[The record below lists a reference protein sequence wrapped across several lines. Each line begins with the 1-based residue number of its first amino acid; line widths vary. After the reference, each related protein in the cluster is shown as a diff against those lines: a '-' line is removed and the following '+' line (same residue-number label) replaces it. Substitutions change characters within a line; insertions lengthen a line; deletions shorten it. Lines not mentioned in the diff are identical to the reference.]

1 MNGKPLG
8 NFFNRKRN
16 EMMDNRLD
24 QPFWET
30 KSLADMTQDEWESIC
45 DGCGLCCLTK
55 LQDEDSD
62 EIVYT
67 RVVCPYSD
75 PKTAACSD
83 YANRSLNV
91 PTCVNLT
98 LERVAEFD
106 WLPDTCG
113 YRILLRGDPLPDWHP
128 LVSGRRA
135 SVQAAGVGL
144 LAIPV
149 VVDQPGLD
157 YEDYLMEK
165 P

>member
-1 MNGKPLG
+1 MTDKTPE
-8 NFFNRKRN
+8 K
-16 EMMDNRLD
+16 
-24 QPFWET
+24 PFWEIKT
-30 KSLADMTQDEWESIC
+30 LAEMTPSEWEAIC

-55 LQDEDSD
+55 LQDDETD

-75 PKTAACSD
+75 TQTAACSD
-83 YANRSLNV
+83 YANRSVNV

-98 LERVAEFD
+98 VERVAEFD

-113 YRILLRGDPLPDWHP
+113 YRVLLRGDPLPGWHP
-128 LVSGRRA
+128 LVSGHKD
-135 SVQAAGVGL
+135 SVKKAGVGL

-149 VVDQPGLD
+149 VVDRPGLD